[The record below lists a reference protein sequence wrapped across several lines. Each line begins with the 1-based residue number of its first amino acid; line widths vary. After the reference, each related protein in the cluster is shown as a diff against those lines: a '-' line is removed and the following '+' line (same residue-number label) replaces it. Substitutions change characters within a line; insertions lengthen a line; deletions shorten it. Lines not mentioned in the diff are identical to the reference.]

1 MICENTE
8 VSDDLDENGEVSDD
22 LTEDR
27 ETNGDLAENT
37 EHSKALV
44 VTPPPPHLLNILR

>member
-1 MICENTE
+1 MIC
-8 VSDDLDENGEVSDD
+8 DDLTEDTEDSDD

-37 EHSKALV
+37 EYSKALA
-44 VTPPPPHLLNILR
+44 VTPPPHLPNILR